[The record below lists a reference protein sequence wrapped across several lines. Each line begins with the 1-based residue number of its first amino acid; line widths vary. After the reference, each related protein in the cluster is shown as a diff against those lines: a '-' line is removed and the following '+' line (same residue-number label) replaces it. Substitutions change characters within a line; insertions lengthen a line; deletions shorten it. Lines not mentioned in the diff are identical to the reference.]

1 MPYRAPINEF
11 SFIFDNI
18 VGLGDVASTP
28 LYEDATHDV
37 VTAILAEAAKLSD
50 EKLAPVNRSGDEHHT
65 VLENGVMR
73 AAPGYGE
80 AYQAIA
86 EGGWVGIA
94 ARPESRWHGP
104 AHDRGERGE

>member
-86 EGGWVGIA
+86 RGGVGRYRGA
-94 ARPESRWHGP
+94 ARIRWHGP